1 MTIDELLQQ
10 GRALPSIPKVVQEL
24 IQGLSKDDVLTGEI
38 ARQLATDQVLS
49 AKVLRLANSAYYNVS
64 RTVGTVDEALKLLG
78 WTRFTAS
85 FTLPPGCPELK
96 KPSSTRR
103 SAPKTSPKPW
113 PTRSTCR
120 PCMTLLQPCRR
131 WPNSAPGLRT

>member
-49 AKVLRLANSAYYNVS
+49 AKVLRLANSAS
-64 RTVGTVDEALKLLG
+64 R
-78 WTRFTAS
+78 R
-85 FTLPPGCPELK
+85 
-96 KPSSTRR
+96 
-103 SAPKTSPKPW
+103 PW
-113 PTRSTCR
+113 PTRSACR
-120 PCMTLLQPCRR
+120 P
-131 WPNSAPGLRT
+131 

>member
-49 AKVLRLANSAYYNVS
+49 AKVLRLANSA
-64 RTVGTVDEALKLLG
+64 
-78 WTRFTAS
+78 
-85 FTLPPGCPELK
+85 
-96 KPSSTRR
+96 
-103 SAPKTSPKPW
+103 
-113 PTRSTCR
+113 CR
-120 PCMTLLQPCRR
+120 P
-131 WPNSAPGLRT
+131 